1 MTRTRISFQA
11 KIRIIVLLQ
20 QDFNLP
26 YVAVAE
32 RLCTEG
38 HCVTR
43 QTVSNVWNRYL
54 RTGSIATKFLGGAK
68 TKLTGTM
75 SDYINKCY
83 RKDDELSARDL
94 QAQITSKFGA
104 SLSLSTIKRVRARLG
119 WIKSGP
125 RYCQL
130 VRAANRRKR
139 VMFARHVLWHR
150 DTFDNVI
157 FSDECTVML
166 EQHAKLCFRKKFD
179 LVPKLKP
186 TVKHPY
192 KVHVWAGISKRGPT
206 PLVIFDG
213 IMDATFYTTI
223 LQSSLLPFIRD
234 VYPDGYRFQQDNDPK
249 HTSKLAQGF
258 YAANDINWWKTPA
271 ESPDLNP
278 IEMMWHELK
287 HHLRRHVKP
296 TNKDT
301 LVAGISDFWTMKV
314 TPEKCQKYINHI
326 NIVLPIVIQVNG
338 HASGH

>member
-1 MTRTRISFQA
+1 
-11 KIRIIVLLQ
+11 
-20 QDFNLP
+20 
-26 YVAVAE
+26 
-32 RLCTEG
+32 
-38 HCVTR
+38 
-43 QTVSNVWNRYL
+43 
-54 RTGSIATKFLGGAK
+54 
-68 TKLTGTM
+68 
-75 SDYINKCY
+75 
-83 RKDDELSARDL
+83 
-94 QAQITSKFGA
+94 
-104 SLSLSTIKRVRARLG
+104 
-119 WIKSGP
+119 
-125 RYCQL
+125 
-130 VRAANRRKR
+130 
-139 VMFARHVLWHR
+139 
-150 DTFDNVI
+150 
-157 FSDECTVML
+157 ML

-314 TPEKCQKYINHI
+314 TPEKCHKYINHI
-326 NIVLPIVIQVNG
+326 NTVLPIVIQVNG